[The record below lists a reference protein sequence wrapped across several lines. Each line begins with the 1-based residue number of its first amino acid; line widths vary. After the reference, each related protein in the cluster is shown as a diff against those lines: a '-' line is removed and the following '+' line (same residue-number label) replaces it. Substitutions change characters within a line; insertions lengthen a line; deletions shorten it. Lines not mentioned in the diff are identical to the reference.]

1 MPKENKVSDS
11 LVSKLKNH
19 KSVDVVVVAK
29 GDVSSVYTYVFL
41 LEAYFKDKK
50 IHYNQETT
58 NSLTATLTPEQIYD
72 LSDEPSVEF
81 IDSV

>member
-11 LVSKLKNH
+11 LTSKLKDS
-19 KSVDVVVVAK
+19 KTVDVVVVAK
-29 GDVSSVYTYVFL
+29 GDVSSVYAYVFL

-50 IHYNQETT
+50 IRYNQETT

-72 LSDEPSVEF
+72 LSNEPSVEF